1 MTEKKARRPRAVE
14 PVAAHE
20 VEIPG
25 TGISLMKRE
34 GDLAYVPRVKP
45 YVFNKTMVEEI
56 AIGVRMNLNVMLT
69 GPTGCGKTTVV
80 SSLAA
85 QLNQPFIRFNMN
97 GETRVSHLV
106 GMNKPAT
113 EDGVLTLRF
122 SEGALVEAMQEGYW
136 VLFDEIDA
144 AQPSVLMVLQ
154 PVLEEDNRTLFVP
167 ETGQAIQAH
176 PEFRLFATGNTIGF
190 RSSSRAR
197 HAGTNTMN
205 DAFLDRFGM
214 VLDVRYPE
222 KNEEIERV
230 LCNVPGLDKMIAD
243 AMCRVAAKLRE
254 DERFKSDFSTRR
266 CIQWARL
273 YQSFPHDK
281 QADLRSAELAVIR
294 KMTSPTDAS
303 VAREVIRRIFGY
315 EEEKKATGATVTGR
329 TSAYGKAPG
338 R

>member
-1 MTEKKARRPRAVE
+1 MSDKKAARRPRAVE
-14 PVAAHE
+14 AVHTVE

-25 TGISLMKRE
+25 TGVKLHKRD
-34 GDLAYVPRVKP
+34 GDHPHVPRVKP

-56 AIGVRMNLNVMLT
+56 AVGIRMNLNLMLT

-106 GMNKPAT
+106 GMNKPAS
-113 EDGVLTLRF
+113 EDGVLTLKF
-122 SEGALVEAMQEGYW
+122 SEGALVEAMQHGYW

-167 ETGQAIQAH
+167 ETGEAVKAH

-190 RSSSRAR
+190 RSQHRAR

-222 KNEEIERV
+222 RKEEIERV
-230 LCNVPGLDKMIAD
+230 LCNVPGLDNVVAD
-243 AMCRVAAKLRE
+243 AICRVAAKLRE

-266 CIQWARL
+266 CVQWARL
-273 YQSFPHDK
+273 YQAFAGADE
-281 QADLRSAELAVIR
+281 QADLRSAEMAVIR
-294 KMTSPTDAS
+294 KMTSPTDAA
-303 VAREVIRRIFGY
+303 VAREIIRRMFGY
-315 EEEKKATGATVTGR
+315 EEEKPEKVIIPARKGR
-329 TSAYGKAPG
+329 V
-338 R
+338 